1 MCNCKF
7 EFKVDLMFVTKKQ
20 QRVEPVRCLFVVH
33 DSQSAQVWL
42 VLHEDFCMRRS
53 IHASA
58 RSFTGAMALAL
69 LGAVA
74 TPAYAALYTNDY
86 GVQLAATSNCD
97 DCFDGPISFGAGQN
111 INFFGTVY
119 GDLYVGSNGYVT
131 FGGGATSYSTTPLNV
146 QTIRPMIAGVYT
158 DLDSRDDAASN
169 VYVNTTIPGQ
179 IVVTWLD
186 MGHFSRNYSVRS
198 TFQLVIR
205 SDQFAAILPGE
216 SKVGFYYGNI
226 TDGSAANGGFGD
238 GLAAINPGEINLFSG
253 PASGQSN
260 VTQTWFNF
268 SGGIPAQDGT
278 CGSANGVG
286 VTTAPASN
294 LCGFGTPSAVST
306 AADQFTW
313 TCEGAGGGATA
324 SCSAPHHY
332 TLTTSVTGNGSV
344 APSSGTYAYNSNVV
358 VTAVPTFGSTFIAW
372 GGNCL
377 GTPSTSCTLTM
388 TGDRVAT
395 ALFAIT
401 GDSACG
407 RANNV
412 PTVNPPTDLCSA
424 GSPSRIQTSN
434 SSYSW
439 SCAGANGG
447 EEAVCRAPR
456 HYLLNTSVVG
466 LGSID
471 VYPMQA
477 SYAYNTNVFLTAKP
491 GNGQVLVAWS
501 GDCTGD
507 DSSCNLTV
515 AANKTVVATFGPA
528 PVIPENISHFSKLY
542 LAAFLRAAEL
552 EGMNYWSNQVLVDG
566 KSYVYV
572 GGVIFSLPI
581 VTDLYPLTLSD
592 KEFVSLIYHNV
603 FGRDGDDE
611 GVGYWAGELLRLRN
625 SFLAQDSVNPGFEA
639 RGQLVMDM
647 ITAGLG
653 TPDGTLGKV
662 YIENRLEVAIYAIQ
676 QQTAQGKQLSPA
688 QLRSIMDTVGADRA
702 TARAAK
708 KAIDAAL
715 RV

>member
-1 MCNCKF
+1 MHSSTITR
-7 EFKVDLMFVTKKQ
+7 L
-20 QRVEPVRCLFVVH
+20 
-33 DSQSAQVWL
+33 A
-42 VLHEDFCMRRS
+42 
-53 IHASA
+53 
-58 RSFTGAMALAL
+58 GALAL
-69 LGAVA
+69 GLGLLAA

-86 GVQLAATSNCD
+86 GTLLGNTSNCD
-97 DCFDGPISFGAGQN
+97 DCYDGPISFGAGQSF
-111 INFFGTVY
+111 NFFGTVY
-119 GDLYVGSNGYVT
+119 SGLYVGSNGYVT
-131 FGGGATSYSTTPLNV
+131 FGAGASSFSPQPLNT
-146 QTIRPMIAGVYT
+146 QTIAPMIAGVFT

-179 IVVTWLD
+179 LVVTWLD
-186 MGHFSRNYSVRS
+186 MGHFSKNYSVRS

-205 SDQFAAILPGE
+205 SDQFAGILPGE
-216 SKVGFYYGNI
+216 STVGFYYGSI
-226 TDGSAANGGFGD
+226 TDGSTASGGFGD
-238 GLAAINPGEINLFSG
+238 GLAAINPGEVSLFYGS
-253 PASGQSN
+253 ASGQSN
-260 VTQTWFNF
+260 ASQAWFNL

-286 VTTAPASN
+286 VTTAPAAN
-294 LCGFGTPSAVST
+294 LCGFGTPSAVLT

-372 GGNCL
+372 GGDCL

-388 TGDRVAT
+388 SGDRTAT

-466 LGSID
+466 LGS
-471 VYPMQA
+471 VSAFPAQA
-477 SYAYNTNVFLTAKP
+477 SYAYNTNVSLTAKP
-491 GNGQVLVAWS
+491 GAGQVFSMWS
-501 GDCTGD
+501 GDCAGTD
-507 DSSCNLTV
+507 DSCNL
-515 AANKTVVATFGPA
+515 AIAGNKNVVATFGPA
-528 PVIPENISHFSKLY
+528 PIIPENISHFSKLY

-552 EGMNYWSNQVLVDG
+552 EGMNYWSNQVLVEG
-566 KSYVYV
+566 KSYEYV
-572 GGVIFSLPI
+572 GGVIFSLPS
-581 VTDLYPLTLSD
+581 VTDIYPLVLSD
-592 KEFVSLIYHNV
+592 KDFVSLIYHNV

-611 GVGYWAGELLRLRN
+611 GVAYWTGELLRLRN
-625 SFLAQDSVNPGFEA
+625 LFIAQGSNNPGFEA

-662 YIENRLEVAIYAIQ
+662 YIVNRLEVAIYAIEQ
-676 QQTAQGKQLSPA
+676 QAAQGKQISPS
-688 QLRSIMDTVGADRA
+688 QLRSIMDTVTADRA